1 MPLPPS
7 LTTTYHQYKH
17 DTDVVASWLAH
28 MGERVGCPTELL
40 SSTTGA
46 TGSSAPAPQKPA
58 PSLRLKGKARKQAKA
73 GAAAAAALAPD
84 KPSASTS
91 TSTATTPS
99 PTKPKYVLAIRN
111 FVPLAEFISSSEVD
125 ESKVDVPTTFTTA
138 IERAISVRRSFVNLL
153 EQHGINPELDSN
165 AKHSFFVGVLEKVR
179 DVLKPLFWKPT
190 PGGKKDKPD
199 VPDAIPI
206 THEAGVP
213 TRNPFEILEVYD
225 VPELNLEVESDQ
237 TEKAAAEAKQEV
249 LTVDYRAEE
258 TKDEEGFE
266 SFLAFCSLFRDITAI
281 RDQVR
286 RLWLEYARNSTTNKT
301 LSLSAVA
308 VATNTAIEIARRME
322 EDLAHL
328 FNKMNDGV
336 HGMLLTFYT
345 AECVAR
351 GKDPLDIQP
360 PAQYNMST
368 YNLVDRTMNNA
379 ATLLRGWSDS
389 NPGDFSTYNGRDGW
403 AEIDFDWQYAS
414 NKDRWQQDKSSLME
428 MFPEFDMIGRTAFQ
442 PVPKEVGGNGQQLM
456 VIDELTRGLHVWL
469 ASGGVATRRKNL
481 SLWLVLATSIHWDIR
496 RALIGKQQR
505 QDLERPYREMMA
517 VGAAIR
523 DSIEATMEYHKNLK
537 IVGWTAEHQKH
548 LIQLQAEVKFW
559 DNNPLFK
566 ALRMAGGGSTE
577 ENLFLKR
584 HPWYCG
590 LWIHDVRT
598 RFHHLGLALERAFGG
613 ILYTGH
619 LYNAM
624 ERQQL
629 ISQKWQDME
638 LFYQL
643 QGGRDKFFVGEAPTD
658 PADFHKQ
665 LCMMM
670 GFSASNFTK
679 AAAQKRNKGKMTAT
693 KAGPRS
699 LNPQAR
705 VSSMWLLSLTAASP
719 RLNFTPED
727 VQAILEGGKSSRQK
741 DTTTEQVTAAD
752 LIRDL
757 ARALQKDVPEITAD
771 YFSFHRTC
779 WSLLRDVRAAVYDD
793 LLKWL
798 GTKDFDGGEYQLPFI
813 VAWIFRTVQGNAGP
827 DGGSGLPGIMPT
839 LGLLQKAA
847 RAYDRQA
854 ETLREGWTY
863 FELRRLKMLASVVDL
878 SMKVPE
884 IDDSVPTFGDPLDSK
899 LLGLMTSKRAVQ
911 ITSRPSRRPAPQSH
925 FAFSTPSGGH
935 VVPDFSDGPTWRG
948 TLPNGMNVRVEDANQ
963 LFDGWDSE
971 HDEEEEEMDSRSD
984 DEYEY
989 DLAPQGPG
997 NR

>member
-28 MGERVGCPTELL
+28 MGER
-40 SSTTGA
+40 
-46 TGSSAPAPQKPA
+46 KPA
-58 PSLRLKGKARKQAKA
+58 PSVRLKGKARKQAKA
-73 GAAAAAALAPD
+73 GATAAAALAPD
-84 KPSASTS
+84 KPSPSTSTS
-91 TSTATTPS
+91 TSTAATPS
-99 PTKPKYVLAIRN
+99 PTKPKYALAIRN
-111 FVPLAEFISSSEVD
+111 FLPLAEFISSSEVD
-125 ESKVDVPTTFTTA
+125 ENKVDVPMTFTTA
-138 IERAISVRRSFVNLL
+138 IERAISVRRSFVKLL
-153 EQHGINPELDSN
+153 EQHGINGINPDLDSN
-165 AKHSFFVGVLEKVR
+165 VKHSFFVGVLEKVR

-190 PGGKKDKPD
+190 LGGMKDKPD
-199 VPDAIPI
+199 TAEAVPI

-225 VPELNLEVESDQ
+225 VPQVDLEPESDQ
-237 TEKAAAEAKQEV
+237 AEKAATEAKQKV
-249 LTVDYRAEE
+249 MTVDYRAEE

-281 RDQVR
+281 RSQ
-286 RLWLEYARNSTTNKT
+286 
-301 LSLSAVA
+301 LS
-308 VATNTAIEIARRME
+308 TNTSIEIARRME
-322 EDLAHL
+322 EDVAHL
-328 FNKMNDGV
+328 FNKLDAGV
-336 HGMLLTFYT
+336 HGLLFTFYT

-351 GKDPLDIQP
+351 GKDPLGIRP

-368 YNLVDRTMNNA
+368 YNQVDHTMNNA

-403 AEIDFDWQYAS
+403 AETDFDWQYAS
-414 NKDRWQQDKSSLME
+414 NKDMWQQDKSSLME
-428 MFPEFDMIGRTAFQ
+428 KFPEFDMIGRMAFQ
-442 PVPKEVGGNGQQLM
+442 PIPKEVGGNGQQLI
-456 VIDELTRGLHVWL
+456 VIDELTRGIHTWL
-469 ASGGVATRRKNL
+469 ASGGVAARRKNL

-517 VGAAIR
+517 VDR
-523 DSIEATMEYHKNLK
+523 R
-537 IVGWTAEHQKH
+537 VWTVEHQKH
-548 LIQLQAEVKFW
+548 LVQLLAEVKFW

-566 ALRMAGGGSTE
+566 ALRMAGGGSTD
-577 ENLFLKR
+577 ENFFLKR

-658 PADFHKQ
+658 PADFDKQ

-679 AAAQKRNKGKMTAT
+679 AAAHKRNKGKMTAT

-727 VQAILEGGKSSRQK
+727 VQAILEGGKSSRRK
-741 DTTTEQVTAAD
+741 DTTAEQVTAAK

-757 ARALQKDVPEITAD
+757 ACALQKEVPEITAD

-779 WSLLRDVRAAVYDD
+779 WRLLRDVRAAVYDD
-793 LLKWL
+793 LLRWL

-813 VAWIFRTVQGNAGP
+813 VGWIFRTVQGNAGP
-827 DGGSGLPGIMPT
+827 DGGSGLRGIMPT

-847 RAYDRQA
+847 KAYDRQA
-854 ETLREGWTY
+854 ETLRKGWTY
-863 FELRRLKMLASVVDL
+863 FELRRMKMLASVVDL
-878 SMKVPE
+878 AMDVPK

-911 ITSRPSRRPAPQSH
+911 ITSRPSRRPVPQST
-925 FAFSTPSGGH
+925 ASFSTPSGGRI
-935 VVPDFSDGPTWRG
+935 VPGFSDGPIWNG
-948 TLPNGMNVRVEDANQ
+948 TLPNGMNVRVEDADQ
-963 LFDGWDSE
+963 LIDGLMDGWDSE
-971 HDEEEEEMDSRSD
+971 HDDDEEMDSGSD
-984 DEYEY
+984 GQYY
-989 DLAPQGPG
+989 HDLAPQEPG